1 VHKRRGKRGTRET
14 RNSRGR
20 RKGGHVLA
28 RKMATER
35 DRQMALDECGLAHTA
50 ISDEQELE
58 LGNLSL

>member
-1 VHKRRGKRGTRET
+1 M
-14 RNSRGR
+14 
-20 RKGGHVLA
+20 A
-28 RKMATER
+28 RER